1 MNENFHIIIAGDQH
15 QAKSFRITKQ
25 QGLIGLTA
33 FLLISAL
40 IIGAS
45 IFSISVYATNV
56 ILHARVKIA
65 DKKVREVHST
75 NIGLKKKLA
84 ATEHTYNQQI
94 TQLQLQSSKKIKELE
109 KINTDQLIAFK
120 EDKNLL
126 LSTAVSE
133 LNTRSEFI
141 ENVIKDIGI
150 KVKDIDTN
158 SSEDHTGGPFV
169 AVESSKYDQLI
180 FKADKYLQAIKNLP
194 LGRPT
199 PGPVTSW
206 FGPRLDPFN
215 HRKAF
220 HEGIDF
226 RGRIGTPVHATADG
240 RVSFVGTVRGYGK
253 MIKIDHGNGYT
264 TKFGHL
270 HAFKVKKGDYVSR
283 GQVIGQIG
291 NTGRSTGSH
300 LHYEIGYKGKPIN
313 PAKFMKVANLTC
325 KFNQ

>member
-15 QAKSFRITKQ
+15 QAKSFTVSRK
-25 QGLIGLTA
+25 QGLIGLTLFFA
-33 FLLISAL
+33 
-40 IIGAS
+40 IITIVVCAS
-45 IFSISVYATNV
+45 LFSLSVYATNV
-56 ILHARVKIA
+56 MLHTRVKIA
-65 DKKVREVHST
+65 DKKIRAVKST
-75 NIGLKKKLA
+75 NKDLQEKLA
-84 ATEHTYNQQI
+84 TTEHTYNKQI

-120 EDKNLL
+120 EDRNLL

-150 KVKDIDTN
+150 KVKDI
-158 SSEDHTGGPFV
+158 SSTSNEEHTGGPFI
-169 AVESSKYDQLI
+169 AAPDNTYDQLI
-180 FKADKYLQAIKNLP
+180 FKADKYLNAIKNLP
-194 LGRPT
+194 LGRPAK
-199 PGPVTSW
+199 GIVTSW

-226 RGRIGTPVHATADG
+226 RGRIGDPVQATADG

-253 MIKIDHGNGYT
+253 MIIIDHGNGYT

-270 HAFKVKKGDYVSR
+270 HAFKVKKGEYVTR
-283 GQVIGQIG
+283 GQIIGQIG

-300 LHYEIGYKGKPIN
+300 LHYEIGYKGKAIN